1 MSETRPD
8 PSTVPYA
15 SDPSVDQHDTVE
27 RLRAAVEAGFPET
40 VADLTDLVRIPS
52 VSWAAFD
59 PEHVARSAEAVA
71 ELVRGLGVFD
81 VVDIRR
87 ASIGSDGELG
97 QPAVVARRESRNG
110 RPTVL
115 LYAHHD
121 VQPPGDD
128 ADWDSA
134 PFEPTLRGDRLYG
147 RGAADD
153 KAGVMAHVAAVRALV
168 DVLGDDLDLGIALF
182 IEGEE
187 EFGSRSFANFLR
199 EQRDLLEADAIV
211 VADSN
216 NWDVHTPAL
225 TVALR
230 GNVTFRLTVSTL
242 EHASHSG
249 MFGGAVPDAML
260 AAIRLL
266 ATLHDEDGAVAVD
279 GLTSTD
285 LDTPPYDEE
294 QLRSEAG
301 LIDGVS
307 PIGRGSILSRIWAQ
321 PSITVTGIDA
331 PSVANASNTLIPRV
345 SVRVSARVAPGQDAA
360 AALQALRAHLLAHA
374 PFGARIELDDIDTG
388 QPFLVDTSGW
398 AVADA
403 KRAMADAWG
412 SEPVDIGVGGSI
424 PFIAEL
430 VEEFPSAQILVT
442 GVEDPD
448 SRAHS
453 PNESLHL
460 GVFRRA
466 ILAEA
471 ALLARLQARTRAPQ
485 GGSGA

>member
-1 MSETRPD
+1 MTETPTDVQPAREPVRPD
-8 PSTVPYA
+8 PAETLA
-15 SDPSVDQHDTVE
+15 L
-27 RLRAAVEAGFPET
+27 LRDAVEAGFPST
-40 VADLTDLVRIPS
+40 IADLTRLVRIPS

-59 PEHVARSAEAVA
+59 PEHVAESAEAVA

-81 VVDIRR
+81 EVHIRR
-87 ASIGSDGELG
+87 AAVAGGEELG
-97 QPAVVARRESRNG
+97 QPAVVARRAARNG

-121 VQPPGDD
+121 VQPPGRDE
-128 ADWDSA
+128 DWESA

-153 KAGVMAHVAAVRALV
+153 KAGVMAHVAAIRALV
-168 DVLGDDLDLGIALF
+168 DVLGEDLDLGIAVF

-216 NWDVHTPAL
+216 NWDVDTPAL

-230 GNVTFRLTVSTL
+230 GNVTMRLTVSTL
-242 EHASHSG
+242 DHASHSG

-260 AAIRLL
+260 ATVRLL
-266 ATLHDEDGAVAVD
+266 DSLWDEDGSVAVRH
-279 GLTSTD
+279 LRAAD
-285 LDTPPYDEE
+285 LETPDYDEA
-294 QLRSEAG
+294 QLRAETG
-301 LIDGVS
+301 LLDGVT
-307 PIGRGSILSRIWAQ
+307 PIGRGSILARIWAQ

-331 PSVANASNTLIPRV
+331 PSVANASNTLLPSV
-345 SVRVSARVAPGQDAA
+345 SVRLSARIAPGQDAGEA
-360 AALQALRAHLLAHA
+360 YEALKAHLVANA
-374 PFGARIELDDIDTG
+374 PFGAHVAIDEVDTG

-398 AVADA
+398 AVAEA
-403 KRAMADAWG
+403 TAAMEEAWG
-412 SEPVDIGVGGSI
+412 RAPVEIGVGGSI

-466 ILAEA
+466 VLAEA
-471 ALLARLQARTRAPQ
+471 AFLARLEARERR
-485 GGSGA
+485 

>member
-1 MSETRPD
+1 MTDPRPD
-8 PSTVPYA
+8 VLPARDPA
-15 SDPSVDQHDTVE
+15 EDSDRTAVVD
-27 RLRAAVEAGFPET
+27 RLREAVEAGFPTTIAE
-40 VADLTDLVRIPS
+40 LTRLVRIPS

-59 PEHVARSAEAVA
+59 PEHVAASADAVA

-87 ASIGSDGELG
+87 AAVGPEEGAALG
-97 QPAVVARRESRNG
+97 QPAVVARRAARDG

-121 VQPPGDD
+121 VQPPGRDE
-128 ADWDSA
+128 DWDSA

-168 DVLGDDLDLGIALF
+168 EVVGDDLDLGIALF

-187 EFGSRSFANFLR
+187 EFGSRSFAAFLR
-199 EQRDLLEADAIV
+199 ENRDLLEADAIV

-216 NWDVHTPAL
+216 NWDVDTPAL

-242 EHASHSG
+242 DHASHSG

-260 AAIRLL
+260 ATVRLL
-266 ATLHDEDGAVAVD
+266 DSLWDADGAVAVAGLRSA
-279 GLTSTD
+279 GLT
-285 LDTPPYDEE
+285 TPAYDEA
-294 QLRSEAG
+294 QLRAETG
-301 LIDGVS
+301 LLDGVA

-331 PSVANASNTLIPRV
+331 PSVANASNTLLPTV
-345 SVRVSARVAPGQDAA
+345 SVRVSARIAPGQDAEE
-360 AALQALRAHLLAHA
+360 ALEALRAHLHANA
-374 PFGARIELDDIDTG
+374 PFGAHLAIDDVDTG
-388 QPFLVDTSGW
+388 QPFLVDTTGW
-398 AVADA
+398 AVAEA
-403 KRAMADAWG
+403 KAAMAEAWG
-412 SEPVDIGVGGSI
+412 RDPVDIGVGGSI
-424 PFIAEL
+424 PFISEL

-466 ILAEA
+466 VLAEA
-471 ALLARLQARTRAPQ
+471 ALLARLQARAA
-485 GGSGA
+485 G